1 MVIIPD
7 RENLSIFSG
16 YSLVL
21 SRSVNKIMAQTN
33 QYNSKTWIGVSD
45 LKAIGALLR
54 TRRKQMKLTQTEAA
68 GLCNV
73 GTRFISELENG
84 KPSMHFDKALKVL
97 KRFGFSFG
105 IRER

>member
-1 MVIIPD
+1 LINYFQLFFYLIPFGKII
-7 RENLSIFSG
+7 
-16 YSLVL
+16 
-21 SRSVNKIMAQTN
+21 MTQTN
-33 QYNSKTWIGVSD
+33 QHNSKTWLEVSD

-54 TRRKQMKLTQTEAA
+54 KKRKQMKLTQTEAA

-84 KPSMHFDKALKVL
+84 KPTMHFDKAVKVL
-97 KRFGFSFG
+97 NRFGFTFG